1 VLGTTPPARGGMV
14 TLTTKPLGES
24 NTVIRLRTHLENVR
38 SYLVDLEAM
47 AHAARETLDRLPYMP
62 RAAGSEGRELEV
74 RLNYGRLQTLVS
86 ATATSARDVLLAC
99 DEMLAES
106 GEPPEGGAE
115 GGPEEPPE
123 DEGTDGGGP
132 EEPPASSGNG
142 EPHVAGSGNLPQAQA
157 QEGVVEVSLDDIDDG
172 GGEPPILIGGGA
184 PRVLCVPRTRQSRG
198 GIMLDVAAGP
208 PELVP
213 VVVAGSAHGALQPPP
228 ASA

>member
-1 VLGTTPPARGGMV
+1 LN
-14 TLTTKPLGES
+14 TKPPGES
-24 NTVIRLRTHLENVR
+24 NTVIRLRTSLENLR
-38 SYLVDLEAM
+38 SDLVDLEAV

-62 RAAGSEGRELEV
+62 RASGSEDKELEV

-106 GEPPEGGAE
+106 GEPPEGGGE
-115 GGPEEPPE
+115 GGKGGPEEPPD
-123 DEGTDGGGP
+123 DEGEDDGGP
-132 EEPPASSGNG
+132 EEPPVSSGNG
-142 EPHVAGSGNLPQAQA
+142 EPHGEGSGNLPQAQA
-157 QEGVVEVSLDDIDDG
+157 QHGVVEVSLDDIDDG
-172 GGEPPILIGGGA
+172 AGEQPALIGRA
-184 PRVLCVPRTRQSRG
+184 PDVPCVPRTRPSRG

-213 VVVAGSAHGALQPPP
+213 VVMPGSARSALQPA

>member
-1 VLGTTPPARGGMV
+1 V
-14 TLTTKPLGES
+14 TTKPLGES

-47 AHAARETLDRLPYMP
+47 AHAARDTLDRLPYMP
-62 RAAGSEGRELEV
+62 RPSDSEGRELEV

-106 GEPPEGGAE
+106 GEPSEGSGEGGK
-115 GGPEEPPE
+115 GGPEEPPD
-123 DEGTDGGGP
+123 DEGEDDGGP

-142 EPHVAGSGNLPQAQA
+142 EPNASGSGNLPQAQA
-157 QEGVVEVSLDDIDDG
+157 QHGVVEVSLDDIDDG
-172 GGEPPILIGGGA
+172 ASEPLAMIGSGA
-184 PRVLCVPRTRQSRG
+184 RGVLCVPRTRQSRG
-198 GIMLDVAAGP
+198 GIMLDVAAEP

-213 VVVAGSAHGALQPPP
+213 FLAGSAHSALQPSP
-228 ASA
+228 SA

>member
-1 VLGTTPPARGGMV
+1 MV
-14 TLTTKPLGES
+14 IMATKPLGES

-62 RAAGSEGRELEV
+62 RPSDSEGRELEV

-106 GEPPEGGAE
+106 GEPPEGGGE
-115 GGPEEPPE
+115 GGKGGPEEPPDADGE
-123 DEGTDGGGP
+123 DDGGP
-132 EEPPASSGNG
+132 EEPPVSSGNG
-142 EPHVAGSGNLPQAQA
+142 EPHVPGSGNLPQAQA
-157 QEGVVEVSLDDIDDG
+157 EEGIVEVSLDDIDDG
-172 GGEPPILIGGGA
+172 AGEPPALIDGGA
-184 PRVLCVPRTRQSRG
+184 PGVLCVPRTRQSRG

-213 VVVAGSAHGALQPPP
+213 AGSAHGALQTT

>member
-1 VLGTTPPARGGMV
+1 MV
-14 TLTTKPLGES
+14 MLPTKPPGES

-47 AHAARETLDRLPYMP
+47 AHAARETLDRLPYIP
-62 RAAGSEGRELEV
+62 RASGSEGRELEV

-106 GEPPEGGAE
+106 GEPPEGGDGGK
-115 GGPEEPPE
+115 GGPEEPPD
-123 DEGTDGGGP
+123 DEGDERGGP
-132 EEPPASSGNG
+132 EEPPVSSGNG
-142 EPHVAGSGNLPQAQA
+142 EPDVEGSGSLPQAQA
-157 QEGVVEVSLDDIDDG
+157 QQGALEVSLDDIDDG
-172 GGEPPILIGGGA
+172 AGEPPGLIGSGA
-184 PRVLCVPRTRQSRG
+184 PGVLCAPRTRSSRG

-213 VVVAGSAHGALQPPP
+213 LIPTGSVHGTLQPT

>member
-1 VLGTTPPARGGMV
+1 V
-14 TLTTKPLGES
+14 LTTKPLGES
-24 NTVIRLRTHLENVR
+24 NTVIRLRTYLENVR

-47 AHAARETLDRLPYMP
+47 AHAARETLDRLPYIP
-62 RAAGSEGRELEV
+62 RASGSEGRELEV

-106 GEPPEGGAE
+106 GEPPEGGGDGGK
-115 GGPEEPPE
+115 GGPEEPPD
-123 DEGTDGGGP
+123 DEGEDDGGP
-132 EEPPASSGNG
+132 EEPPVSSGNG
-142 EPHVAGSGNLPQAQA
+142 EPNVAGSGGLPQAQA
-157 QEGVVEVSLDDIDDG
+157 QHGVVEASLDDIDDG
-172 GGEPPILIGGGA
+172 TGEPPGVIGWGAPGA
-184 PRVLCVPRTRQSRG
+184 PRVPRTRQSRG

-213 VVVAGSAHGALQPPP
+213 LIPTGSAHGALQPT

>member
-1 VLGTTPPARGGMV
+1 MV
-14 TLTTKPLGES
+14 KMPTKPLGES
-24 NTVIRLRTHLENVR
+24 NTVIRLRTSLENVR

-62 RAAGSEGRELEV
+62 RASGSEGRELEV

-99 DEMLAES
+99 DQMLEES
-106 GEPPEGGAE
+106 GEPPEGGGE
-115 GGPEEPPE
+115 GGKGGPEGPPDDEDNEDDGGPEEPPV
-123 DEGTDGGGP
+123 
-132 EEPPASSGNG
+132 SSGNG
-142 EPHVAGSGNLPQAQA
+142 EPNSEGSGNLPQAQA
-157 QEGVVEVSLDDIDDG
+157 QHGVVEVSLDDIDDG
-172 GGEPPILIGGGA
+172 AGEPRAMIGSGA
-184 PRVLCVPRTRQSRG
+184 RGVLCVPRKRQSRG

-213 VVVAGSAHGALQPPP
+213 VVVAGSAHGALQPT